1 MAPQR
6 RTWLGKF
13 ADAFRGLFLAV
24 RTESSFA
31 AHLPV
36 AVAAVAL
43 AALLRVSLVEWGLVA
58 LAIGGVVAAEV
69 FNTAVES
76 LARALDRGPDSR
88 IRDAL
93 DAASGAVLVTVL
105 TAIAVGF
112 VVFVP
117 RLVPLFW

>member
-1 MAPQR
+1 VAPQR

>member
-1 MAPQR
+1 VAPQR

-24 RTESSFA
+24 RTETSFA

>member
-13 ADAFRGLFLAV
+13 ADAFRGLFLAL

-36 AVAAVAL
+36 AAAAVVL
-43 AALLRVSLVEWGLVA
+43 AAVLRVSAAEWCLVA
-58 LAIGGVVAAEV
+58 LAIGAVLTAEV
-69 FNTAVES
+69 FNTAIES
-76 LARALDRGPDSR
+76 LARALDRGPDPR

-105 TAIAVGF
+105 TAIVVGL

-117 RLVPLFW
+117 RLVPLFR

>member
-1 MAPQR
+1 
-6 RTWLGKF
+6 
-13 ADAFRGLFLAV
+13 
-24 RTESSFA
+24 
-31 AHLPV
+31 
-36 AVAAVAL
+36 
-43 AALLRVSLVEWGLVA
+43 VSLVEWGLVA